1 MLLGVVT
8 LIALVLVPFLF
19 WRGTWFGRPLTNAE
33 IDQYLQDDA
42 RPRHEQ
48 HALVQVSQRLD
59 RGDPNAEH
67 WYPRVCELARSPV
80 IELRITSA
88 WLMGQDNR
96 SPAFHQALLG
106 LLEDPEPLVR
116 RNAALSLSRFADAA
130 GRPELRGMLKPYS
143 LRAPADGVL
152 RYRLKVRDPAERGTV
167 VATLETVG
175 GKSVEV
181 RSPLPGKVLLK
192 VAGDGARV
200 QKDDEILKLEP
211 SADHVWESLRAL
223 YLVGTPEDLTDIDR
237 YTRPLQDWPARI
249 VDQAKLTAQ
258 QIRNKG

>member
-1 MLLGVVT
+1 MLLGLVT

-19 WRGTWFGRPLTNAE
+19 WRGTWFGRPLNDRE
-33 IDQYLQDDA
+33 IEQYLHDDA

-48 HALVQVSQRLD
+48 HALVQVSQHMD

-96 SPAFHQALLG
+96 SQAFHQALLG
-106 LLEDPEPLVR
+106 MLQDAEPLVR

-130 GRPELRGMLKPYS
+130 GRSELRGMLKPYS
-143 LRAPADGVL
+143 LRAPADGLL
-152 RYRLKVRDPAERGTV
+152 RYRLRVRDPAERGTV
-167 VATLETVG
+167 VATLETG
-175 GKSVEV
+175 DGKSVEV
-181 RSPLPGKVLLK
+181 RSPLPGKILIK

-223 YLVGTPEDLTDIDR
+223 YLVGTSEDLPDVDK
-237 YTRPLQDWPARI
+237 YTQPLLDWPSRI
-249 VDQAKLTAQ
+249 ADQAKLTAQ
-258 QIRNKG
+258 QIRNRG